1 MGSGSYSDSE
11 GTAGAQLALYRA
23 VWWGF
28 CGAFIVICGAAAALL
43 LPSDILLLALALVPV
58 SGATA
63 AAMYGGDTDWL
74 SRWTRWQVAV
84 TVAVIAGAST
94 LILGLTDVLGYSVLW
109 LVLLLGA
116 SSPPAVRWY
125 RGGPRI
131 GRAGLPERSTAELC
145 RQWRD
150 SYDALRRATSDAHR
164 LRIVLERQ
172 HCLDELGRR
181 DPEGLQAWLAS
192 AASAAGDPERFLKS
206 Q

>member
-1 MGSGSYSDSE
+1 MGSGRFSESD

-28 CGAFIVICGAAAALL
+28 CGAFAVLCAAAAALL
-43 LPSDILLLALALVPV
+43 LPSDILLLALGLAPV

-63 AAMYGGDTDWL
+63 AAIYSHDSKWI

-84 TVAVIAGAST
+84 AVAVFAGAST
-94 LILGLTDVLGYSVLW
+94 LLLGLTDVLGYSVLW

-116 SSPPAVRWY
+116 SSPPALRWC
-125 RGGPRI
+125 RGGVRTS
-131 GRAGLPERSTAELC
+131 GVAAPERSTADLC

-150 SYDALRRATSDAHR
+150 SYDALRHATSDVHR
-164 LRIVLERQ
+164 LRIVMERQ
-172 HCLDELGRR
+172 RCLDELGRR

-192 AASAAGDPERFLKS
+192 SASAAGDPERFLRS